1 MSASQE
7 KKDNILEELQ
17 ESEPDANGAIFQAVI
32 NNDIKSVKSLK
43 IDIVDKQGKSLLHIA
58 AEHGHL
64 ELFKYFISKGLN
76 IKYKDTNKNNAFYYA
91 CIGGNEEIIN
101 IILDIE
107 PAIWRKTNSS
117 LQILYANRSMETIY
131 RLISSGLNINET
143 DILNSACKKND
154 FEFVKYLVSNGGD
167 IKLIN
172 QTNLQN
178 VQIIDYLYRKGYRIN
193 IFDMFSFALG
203 KRNNEIIH
211 YMVFDNYEPN
221 IDKIADL
228 CRGSILDDSDKMS
241 YLARMLG
248 SYYTNLLFSKI
259 DVSKEIRDKINMQNT
274 KTECKKSNY
283 ISDVSSKIISSDETE
298 NLNVFEQLARNA
310 WRRGEPHWA

>member
-1 MSASQE
+1 MSNHITSSSL
-7 KKDNILEELQ
+7 K
-17 ESEPDANGAIFQAVI
+17 ESESNEAMFQAVI

-43 IDIVDKQGKSLLHIA
+43 IDIIDKQGKSLLHIA

-64 ELFKYFISKGLN
+64 ELFKYFLSQGLN

-107 PAIWRKTNSS
+107 PAIGRKTNNSL
-117 LQILYANRSMETIY
+117 LQILYTNRSMETIY
-131 RLISSGLNINET
+131 KLISSGINIDGT
-143 DILNSACKKND
+143 DILNSACKNND
-154 FEFVKYLVSNGGD
+154 FEFVKYLVFNGAD
-167 IKLIN
+167 IQQIN
-172 QTNLQN
+172 QSNLQN
-178 VQIIDYLYRKGYRIN
+178 VRIIDYVYRRGYRIN
-193 IFDMFSFALG
+193 TFDMFNFALG